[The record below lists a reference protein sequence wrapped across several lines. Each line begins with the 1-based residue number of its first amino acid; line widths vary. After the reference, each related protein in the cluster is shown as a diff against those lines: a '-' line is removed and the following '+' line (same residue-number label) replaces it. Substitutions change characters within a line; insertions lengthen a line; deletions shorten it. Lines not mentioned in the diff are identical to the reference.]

1 MGGTNI
7 IPAPGVKRL
16 SALEIDTDKDWNEKR
31 IHNVKELEVG
41 YILEYNND
49 GIPIFKDRTYQ
60 EWVNAYNKGEA
71 EYEDYLDAHKY
82 LVEDLEAKK
91 K

>member
-1 MGGTNI
+1 MGVTGS
-7 IPAPGVKRL
+7 IPGGVKKL
-16 SALEIDTDKDWNEKR
+16 SNLEIDADKDWEERR
-31 IHNVKELEVG
+31 IYNVKELEVG
-41 YILEYNND
+41 YILEFND
-49 GIPIFKDRTYQ
+49 AGIPIYKGKTYQ

-82 LVEDLEAKK
+82 LVKDLEGKK